1 MPLVTV
7 AAPIKQPRMRF
18 FDADGKPLVG
28 GRVYS
33 YKVGTDLFRPT
44 FRNAYKTALNQ
55 NPIILDNA
63 GSALIYLTGSHLL
76 QVFDRFGNFVSMHY
90 LPVTEMR
97 AYFHDKLG
105 KPLKYGR
112 IETYD
117 IASTIKKASYGDSQ
131 KESLNTNPVILDKNG
146 SAVICIV
153 GSYRLRVYDEKG
165 VFLWDEDFFR
175 EPARALTSRV
185 YPAFCDEYMQS
196 QCEVNTIQQK
206 DAVFNI
212 EDSHLD
218 CTLKSITWRTPLN
231 EYTSE
236 VQNSQSDCEFI
247 GIQVTSQKNDFHI
260 IEIKEQN
267 SQASCDFV
275 GISITREVRYINIY
289 VESQNAESGC
299 NFMGIQIL

>member
-18 FDADGKPLVG
+18 FDAEGKPLVG

-63 GSALIYLTGSHLL
+63 GSALIYLIGSHLL

-175 EPARALTSRV
+175 EPARVLTSKV
-185 YPAFCDEYMQS
+185 YPIYLDEDIASNFAVLSAKYSGADTQEQIGTEFMVLS
-196 QCEVNTIQQK
+196 PVRIDSIIYSDYFMEPESILTEFEALNPVRTDSVIYSKYNLDPEKLTTVFGVNSPIRQVVLLRY
-206 DAVFNI
+206 DMDP
-212 EDSHLD
+212 E
-218 CTLKSITWRTPLN
+218 SISTQFSVLN
-231 EYTSE
+231 P
-236 VQNSQSDCEFI
+236 
-247 GIQVTSQKNDFHI
+247 
-260 IEIKEQN
+260 
-267 SQASCDFV
+267 
-275 GISITREVRYINIY
+275 VRK
-289 VESQNAESGC
+289 
-299 NFMGIQIL
+299 